1 MAHEDE
7 VFKNF
12 LVEMAE
18 RLAEFEQGLSELE
31 QAYSV
36 NVINLLFRA
45 IHTIKGG
52 AGFFGLNKITE
63 LTHLLEDLLMK
74 IREGDVAFDPVM
86 MPALYAACDS
96 LNDMQHDASYGEQ
109 MDIAAVCLALHLDH
123 IASGAPLVP
132 KAKQEAPKTTSAAAT
147 ANTAAKTVSQPIE
160 SESATLKAAEQTAR
174 EAPPAITKA
183 SDVDAAGQ
191 AKPQASN
198 AQSETIRVKLD
209 LLDRLM
215 ELTGEIVV
223 ARNQLLRQFAESNN
237 KMALTSM
244 AHMISDLQ
252 QVVLQTRMQAVG
264 GTFTKFNKIV
274 RDLSKQLGKP
284 IRILIKGDE
293 TELDRSIIESLSDPL
308 THLIRNCADHGVES
322 QADRLAAGKDSVASI
337 WLEAKNEGGQVVITV
352 EDDGRG
358 IDAVKVKNKA
368 LATNLISQTQAET
381 MSENEAANLI
391 FHPGL
396 STAEQVTS
404 LSGRGVGMDVVKST
418 IEKLGGA
425 IDLETRL
432 GLGTK
437 IIIYLPTT
445 LTIMSSLIVRV
456 GEDRFA
462 IPHTELLEVIMV
474 RPEDEFQIE
483 TIRGQEVYRLRGQLI
498 PVLDMNA
505 IASPETA
512 KPWLENNEPQERLF
526 LVLKSGNTQ
535 FGLRIDSIDHTEEI
549 VIKPLPQIL
558 KKLSYYAG
566 SSILGDS
573 DVAMVLSANGI
584 CQSQNLHKQD
594 LNSRLGQHK
603 SMNDLQLM
611 DLQEKQDLLVFKYGA
626 DEQFAVPL
634 SLVYK
639 VEIIERSDIE
649 VISNKHFIHLEGR
662 NILLIY
668 LDQYLQLQT
677 LPEDM
682 KRLYIFTT
690 KIKKFEVG
698 IVAASIEESI
708 HTRLNLDTPPINESI
723 ILGVTKIHDK
733 LTFLLDLFSLAEKVS
748 PDIFKTKAFTEA
760 PVKKRLLVVDDTPF
774 FRDLEK
780 KYFESIG
787 FEVTLAFNGQEAL
800 DVLIAKP
807 RGFDL
812 VVTDIVMPVMD
823 GYGLL
828 KSIQSNQHLSHLPV
842 IALTSFAQEE
852 SHEKAKSAGFYGYAL
867 KTNKETILQA
877 VSNFIEEA

>member
-12 LVEMAE
+12 LIEMAE

-109 MDIAAVCLALHLDH
+109 MDIAAVCQALHLDH
-123 IASGAPLVP
+123 ITSGTPLTVKPKPAPSPTAPPSSPLVAASDQANAP
-132 KAKQEAPKTTSAAAT
+132 EPAAAKATEAPAPEGPV
-147 ANTAAKTVSQPIE
+147 ANSKPVDLDNAGAAKP
-160 SESATLKAAEQTAR
+160 
-174 EAPPAITKA
+174 
-183 SDVDAAGQ
+183 
-191 AKPQASN
+191 ASN
-198 AQSETIRVKLD
+198 HAQSETIRVKLD

-322 QADRLAAGKDSVASI
+322 QEDRLAAGKDSVATI

-368 LATNLISQTQAET
+368 LATNLIAQTQAEA

-432 GLGTK
+432 GAGTK

-445 LTIMSSLIVRV
+445 LTIMSSLIVRM

-462 IPHTELLEVIMV
+462 IPHTELLEVILV
-474 RPEDEFQIE
+474 RPDDEFQIE

-498 PVLDMNA
+498 PVLDMNR
-505 IASPETA
+505 IACPEGAQALGQGDDSP
-512 KPWLENNEPQERLF
+512 ERLF

-535 FGLRIDSIDHTEEI
+535 FGLHIDSIDHTEEI

-594 LNSRLGQHK
+594 LNDRFGKSK
-603 SMNDLQLM
+603 SMTDLQLM

-668 LDQYLQLQT
+668 LDQYLQLKP
-677 LPEDM
+677 LPDDM
-682 KRLYIFTT
+682 QRYYIFTT

-698 IVAASIEESI
+698 IVTSTIEESI

-748 PDIFKTKAFTEA
+748 PDIFKSKAFTEA

-800 DVLIAKP
+800 DVLHAKP

-828 KSIQSNQHLSHLPV
+828 KSIQSNQHLAHLPV

-852 SHEKAKSAGFYGYAL
+852 SQEKAKTAGFQGYAL

>member
-12 LVEMAE
+12 LLEMDE
-18 RLAEFEQGLSELE
+18 RIAEFEQGLNDLE

-36 NVINLLFRA
+36 NAINLLFRA

-52 AGFFGLNKITE
+52 AGFFGLNKIAE

-74 IREGDVAFDPVM
+74 IREGDVFFNPAM
-86 MPALYAACDS
+86 MPTLFSACDA
-96 LNDMQHDASYGEQ
+96 LNDMRNDTTHGRDLDIVDICAALQSYS
-109 MDIAAVCLALHLDH
+109 DNDPAL
-123 IASGAPLVP
+123 APLTHVETKTVP
-132 KAKQEAPKTTSAAAT
+132 EHSRPSAKQPEANKTLPEEIIKEMDVIET
-147 ANTAAKTVSQPIE
+147 AEPEDKSPV
-160 SESATLKAAEQTAR
+160 
-174 EAPPAITKA
+174 
-183 SDVDAAGQ
+183 
-191 AKPQASN
+191 PQAQTQALAGVKAN
-198 AQSETIRVKLD
+198 AQGETIRVKLD
-209 LLDRLM
+209 LLYRLM

-223 ARNQLLRQFAESNN
+223 ARNQLLQQFSESHN

-274 RDLSKQLGKP
+274 RDLSKQLDKP
-284 IRILIKGDE
+284 FRIVIKGDE

-308 THLIRNCADHGVES
+308 THLIRNCADHGVERPEE
-322 QADRLAAGKDSVASI
+322 RLALGKDSVATI
-337 WLEAKNEGGQVVITV
+337 WLEAKNEGGQVIITV
-352 EDDGRG
+352 EDNGRG
-358 IDAVKVKNKA
+358 IDAVKVKQKA
-368 LATNLISQTQAET
+368 LASNLISQTQADVMT
-381 MSENEAANLI
+381 VNEAANLI

-404 LSGRGVGMDVVKST
+404 LSGRGVGMDVVKAT
-418 IEKLGGA
+418 IEKLGGT
-425 IDLETRL
+425 IELETHL
-432 GLGTK
+432 GSGTK

-462 IPHTELLEVIMV
+462 IPHSDLLEVIMV

-483 TIRGQEVYRLRGQLI
+483 SIRGQDVYRLRGQLI
-498 PVLDMNA
+498 PVLDLNI
-505 IASPETA
+505 IASGNHDVGLKLSTA
-512 KPWLENNEPQERLF
+512 SEKLF

-535 FGLRIDSIDHTEEI
+535 FGFRIDSIDHSEEI

-558 KKLSYYAG
+558 KKLSFYAG

-594 LNSRLGQHK
+594 LSDRFGKRK
-603 SMNDLQLM
+603 SMTNMQLIE
-611 DLQEKQDLLVFKYGA
+611 LQEKQDLMVFKYA
-626 DEQFAVPL
+626 TDEQFAVPL

-639 VEIIERSDIE
+639 VEIIDRRQIE
-649 VISNKHFIHLEGR
+649 TISKKHFIHLEGK

-668 LDQYLQLQT
+668 LDQYLNLKP
-677 LPEDM
+677 LPDDLEH
-682 KRLYIFTT
+682 LYIFTT

-698 IVAASIEESI
+698 IVTSSIEESI
-708 HTRLNLDTPPINESI
+708 HTRLDLDTPPMNESI
-723 ILGVTKIHDK
+723 ILGVTKIHEK

-748 PDIFKTKAFTEA
+748 PDIFKTRAFTEA

-787 FEVTLAFNGQEAL
+787 FEVSLAFNGQEAL
-800 DVLIAKP
+800 DLLKDKP
-807 RGFDL
+807 SSFDL

-828 KSIQSNQHLSHLPV
+828 KSIQSSPNLSHLPV

-852 SHEKAKSAGFYGYAL
+852 NQEKAKTAGFYGYAL

-877 VSNFIEEA
+877 VSSFIEEF

>member
-12 LVEMAE
+12 LLEMDE
-18 RLAEFEQGLSELE
+18 RIAEFEQGLNDLE

-36 NVINLLFRA
+36 NAINLLFRA

-52 AGFFGLNKITE
+52 AGFFGLNKIAE

-74 IREGDVAFDPVM
+74 IREGDVFFNPAM
-86 MPALYAACDS
+86 MPTLFSACDA
-96 LNDMQHDASYGEQ
+96 LNDMRNDTTHGRDLDIVDICAALQSYS
-109 MDIAAVCLALHLDH
+109 DNDPAL
-123 IASGAPLVP
+123 APLTHVETKTVP
-132 KAKQEAPKTTSAAAT
+132 EHSRPSAKQPEANKTLPEEIIKEMDVIET
-147 ANTAAKTVSQPIE
+147 AEPEDKSPV
-160 SESATLKAAEQTAR
+160 
-174 EAPPAITKA
+174 
-183 SDVDAAGQ
+183 
-191 AKPQASN
+191 PQAQTQALAGVKAN
-198 AQSETIRVKLD
+198 AQGETIRVKLD

-223 ARNQLLRQFAESNN
+223 ARNQLLQQFSESHN

-274 RDLSKQLGKP
+274 RDLSKQLDKP
-284 IRILIKGDE
+284 FRIVIKGDE

-308 THLIRNCADHGVES
+308 THLIRNCADHGVERPEE
-322 QADRLAAGKDSVASI
+322 RLALGKDSVATI
-337 WLEAKNEGGQVVITV
+337 WLEAKNEGGQVIITV
-352 EDDGRG
+352 EDNGRG
-358 IDAVKVKNKA
+358 IDAVKVKQKA
-368 LATNLISQTQAET
+368 LASNLISQTQADVMT
-381 MSENEAANLI
+381 VNEAANLI

-404 LSGRGVGMDVVKST
+404 LSGRGVGMDVVKAT
-418 IEKLGGA
+418 IEKLGGT
-425 IDLETRL
+425 IELETHL
-432 GLGTK
+432 GSGTK

-462 IPHTELLEVIMV
+462 IPHSDLLEVIMV

-483 TIRGQEVYRLRGQLI
+483 SIRGQDVYRLRGQLI
-498 PVLDMNA
+498 PVLDLNI
-505 IASPETA
+505 IASGNHDVGLKLSTA
-512 KPWLENNEPQERLF
+512 SEKLF

-535 FGLRIDSIDHTEEI
+535 FGFRIDSIDHSEEI

-558 KKLSYYAG
+558 KKLSFYAG

-594 LNSRLGQHK
+594 LSDRFGKRK
-603 SMNDLQLM
+603 SMTNMQLIE
-611 DLQEKQDLLVFKYGA
+611 LQEKQDLMVFKYA
-626 DEQFAVPL
+626 TDEQFAVPL

-639 VEIIERSDIE
+639 VEIIDRRQIE
-649 VISNKHFIHLEGR
+649 TISNKHFIHLEGK

-668 LDQYLQLQT
+668 LDQYLNLKP
-677 LPEDM
+677 LPDDLEH
-682 KRLYIFTT
+682 LYIFTT

-698 IVAASIEESI
+698 IVTSSIEESI
-708 HTRLNLDTPPINESI
+708 HTRLDLDTPPMNESI
-723 ILGVTKIHDK
+723 ILGVTKIHEK

-748 PDIFKTKAFTEA
+748 PDIFKTRAFTEA

-787 FEVTLAFNGQEAL
+787 FEVSLAFNGQEAL
-800 DVLIAKP
+800 DLLKDKP
-807 RGFDL
+807 SSFDL

-828 KSIQSNQHLSHLPV
+828 KSIQSSPNLSHLPV

-852 SHEKAKSAGFYGYAL
+852 NQEKAKTAGFYGYAL

-877 VSNFIEEA
+877 VSSFIEEF

>member
-12 LVEMAE
+12 LLEMDE
-18 RLAEFEQGLSELE
+18 RIAEFEQGLNDLE

-36 NVINLLFRA
+36 NAINLLFRA

-52 AGFFGLNKITE
+52 AGFFGLNKIAE

-74 IREGDVAFDPVM
+74 IREGDVFFNPAM
-86 MPALYAACDS
+86 MPTLFSACDA
-96 LNDMQHDASYGEQ
+96 LNDMRNDTTHGRDLDIVDICAALQSYS
-109 MDIAAVCLALHLDH
+109 DNDPAL
-123 IASGAPLVP
+123 APLTHVETKTVP
-132 KAKQEAPKTTSAAAT
+132 EHSRPSAKQPEANKTLPEEIIKEMDVIET
-147 ANTAAKTVSQPIE
+147 AEPEDKSPV
-160 SESATLKAAEQTAR
+160 
-174 EAPPAITKA
+174 
-183 SDVDAAGQ
+183 
-191 AKPQASN
+191 PQAQTQALAGVKAN
-198 AQSETIRVKLD
+198 AQGETIRVKLD

-223 ARNQLLRQFAESNN
+223 ARNQLLQQFSESHN

-274 RDLSKQLGKP
+274 RDLSKQLDKP
-284 IRILIKGDE
+284 FRIVIKGDE

-308 THLIRNCADHGVES
+308 THLIRNCADHGVERPEE
-322 QADRLAAGKDSVASI
+322 RLALGKDSVATI
-337 WLEAKNEGGQVVITV
+337 WLEAKNEGGQVIITV
-352 EDDGRG
+352 EDNGRG
-358 IDAVKVKNKA
+358 IDAVKVKQKA
-368 LATNLISQTQAET
+368 LASNLISQTQADVMT
-381 MSENEAANLI
+381 VNEAANLI

-404 LSGRGVGMDVVKST
+404 LSGRGVGMDVVKAT
-418 IEKLGGA
+418 IEKLGGT
-425 IDLETRL
+425 IELETHL
-432 GLGTK
+432 GSGTK

-462 IPHTELLEVIMV
+462 IPHSDLLEVIMV

-483 TIRGQEVYRLRGQLI
+483 SIRGQDVYRLRGQLI
-498 PVLDMNA
+498 PVLDLNI
-505 IASPETA
+505 IASGNHDVGLKLSTA
-512 KPWLENNEPQERLF
+512 SEKLF

-535 FGLRIDSIDHTEEI
+535 FGFRIDSIDHSEEI

-558 KKLSYYAG
+558 KKLSFYAG

-594 LNSRLGQHK
+594 LSDRFGKRK
-603 SMNDLQLM
+603 SMTNMQLIE
-611 DLQEKQDLLVFKYGA
+611 LQEKQDLMVFKYA
-626 DEQFAVPL
+626 TDEQFAVPL

-639 VEIIERSDIE
+639 VEIIDRRQIE
-649 VISNKHFIHLEGR
+649 TISKKHFIHLEGK

-668 LDQYLQLQT
+668 LDQYLNLKP
-677 LPEDM
+677 LPDDLEH
-682 KRLYIFTT
+682 LYIFTT

-698 IVAASIEESI
+698 IVTSSIEESI
-708 HTRLNLDTPPINESI
+708 HTRLDLDTPPMNESI
-723 ILGVTKIHDK
+723 ILGVTKIHEK

-748 PDIFKTKAFTEA
+748 PDIFKTRAFTEA

-787 FEVTLAFNGQEAL
+787 FEVSLAFNGQEAL
-800 DVLIAKP
+800 DLLKAKP
-807 RGFDL
+807 SSFDL

-828 KSIQSNQHLSHLPV
+828 KSIQSSPNLSHLPV

-852 SHEKAKSAGFYGYAL
+852 NQEKAKTAGFYGYAL

-877 VSNFIEEA
+877 VSSFIEEF

>member
-12 LVEMAE
+12 LLEMDE
-18 RLAEFEQGLSELE
+18 RIAEFEQGLNDLE

-36 NVINLLFRA
+36 NAINLLFRA

-52 AGFFGLNKITE
+52 AGFFGLNKIAE

-74 IREGDVAFDPVM
+74 IREGDVLFNPAM
-86 MPALYAACDS
+86 MPTLFSACDA
-96 LNDMQHDASYGEQ
+96 LNDMRNDTTHGRDLDIVDICAALQSYS
-109 MDIAAVCLALHLDH
+109 DNDPAL
-123 IASGAPLVP
+123 APLTHVETKTVP
-132 KAKQEAPKTTSAAAT
+132 EHSRPSAKQPEANKTLPEEIIKEMDVIET
-147 ANTAAKTVSQPIE
+147 AEPEDKSPV
-160 SESATLKAAEQTAR
+160 
-174 EAPPAITKA
+174 
-183 SDVDAAGQ
+183 
-191 AKPQASN
+191 PQAQTQALAGVKAN
-198 AQSETIRVKLD
+198 AQGETIRVKLD

-223 ARNQLLRQFAESNN
+223 ARNQLLQQFSESHN

-274 RDLSKQLGKP
+274 RDLSKQLDKP
-284 IRILIKGDE
+284 FRIVIKGDE

-308 THLIRNCADHGVES
+308 THLIRNCADHGVERPEE
-322 QADRLAAGKDSVASI
+322 RLALGKDSVATI
-337 WLEAKNEGGQVVITV
+337 WLEAKNEGGQVIITV
-352 EDDGRG
+352 EDNGRG
-358 IDAVKVKNKA
+358 IDAVKVKQKA
-368 LATNLISQTQAET
+368 LASNLISQTQADVMT
-381 MSENEAANLI
+381 VNEAANLI

-404 LSGRGVGMDVVKST
+404 LSGRGVGMDVVKAT
-418 IEKLGGA
+418 IEKLGGT
-425 IDLETRL
+425 IELETHL
-432 GLGTK
+432 GSGTK

-462 IPHTELLEVIMV
+462 IPHSDLLEVIMV

-483 TIRGQEVYRLRGQLI
+483 SIRGQDVYRLRGQLI
-498 PVLDMNA
+498 PVLDLNI
-505 IASPETA
+505 IASGNHDVGLKLSTA
-512 KPWLENNEPQERLF
+512 SEKLF

-535 FGLRIDSIDHTEEI
+535 FGFRIDSIDHSEEI

-558 KKLSYYAG
+558 KKLSFYAG

-594 LNSRLGQHK
+594 LSDRFGKRK
-603 SMNDLQLM
+603 SMTNMQLIE
-611 DLQEKQDLLVFKYGA
+611 LQEKQDLMVFKYA
-626 DEQFAVPL
+626 TDEQFAVPL

-639 VEIIERSDIE
+639 VEIIDRRQIE
-649 VISNKHFIHLEGR
+649 TISKKHFIHLEGK

-668 LDQYLQLQT
+668 LDQYLNLKP
-677 LPEDM
+677 LPDDLEH
-682 KRLYIFTT
+682 LYIFTT

-698 IVAASIEESI
+698 IVTSSIEESI
-708 HTRLNLDTPPINESI
+708 HTRLDLDTPPMNESI
-723 ILGVTKIHDK
+723 ILGVTKIHEK

-748 PDIFKTKAFTEA
+748 PDIFKTRAFTEA

-787 FEVTLAFNGQEAL
+787 FEVSLAFNGQEAL
-800 DVLIAKP
+800 DLLKDKP
-807 RGFDL
+807 SSFDL

-828 KSIQSNQHLSHLPV
+828 KSIQSSPNLSHLPV

-852 SHEKAKSAGFYGYAL
+852 NQEKAKTAGFYGYAL

-877 VSNFIEEA
+877 VSSFIEEF

>member
-12 LVEMAE
+12 LLEMDE
-18 RLAEFEQGLSELE
+18 RIAEFEQGLNDLE

-36 NVINLLFRA
+36 NAINLLFRA

-52 AGFFGLNKITE
+52 AGFFGLNKIAE

-74 IREGDVAFDPVM
+74 IREGDVFFNPAM
-86 MPALYAACDS
+86 MPTLFSACDA
-96 LNDMQHDASYGEQ
+96 LNDMRNDTTHGRDLDIVDICAALQSYS
-109 MDIAAVCLALHLDH
+109 DNDPAL
-123 IASGAPLVP
+123 APLTHVETKTVP
-132 KAKQEAPKTTSAAAT
+132 EHSRPSAKQPEANKTLPEEIIKEMDVIET
-147 ANTAAKTVSQPIE
+147 AEPEDKSPV
-160 SESATLKAAEQTAR
+160 
-174 EAPPAITKA
+174 
-183 SDVDAAGQ
+183 
-191 AKPQASN
+191 PQAQTQALAGVKAN
-198 AQSETIRVKLD
+198 AQGETIRVKLD

-223 ARNQLLRQFAESNN
+223 ARNQLLQQFSESHN

-274 RDLSKQLGKP
+274 RDLSKQLDKP
-284 IRILIKGDE
+284 FRIVIKGDE

-308 THLIRNCADHGVES
+308 THLIRNCADHGVERPEE
-322 QADRLAAGKDSVASI
+322 RLALGKDSVATI
-337 WLEAKNEGGQVVITV
+337 WLEAKNEGGQVIITV
-352 EDDGRG
+352 EDNGRG
-358 IDAVKVKNKA
+358 IDAVKVKQKA
-368 LATNLISQTQAET
+368 LASNLISQTQADVMT
-381 MSENEAANLI
+381 VNEAANLI

-404 LSGRGVGMDVVKST
+404 LSGRGVGMDVVKAT
-418 IEKLGGA
+418 IEKLGGT
-425 IDLETRL
+425 IELETHL
-432 GLGTK
+432 GSGTK

-462 IPHTELLEVIMV
+462 IPHSDLLEVIMV

-483 TIRGQEVYRLRGQLI
+483 SIRGQDVYRLRGQLI
-498 PVLDMNA
+498 PVLDLNI
-505 IASPETA
+505 IASGNHDVGLKLSTA
-512 KPWLENNEPQERLF
+512 SEKLF

-535 FGLRIDSIDHTEEI
+535 FGFRIDSIDHSEEI

-558 KKLSYYAG
+558 KKLSFYAG

-594 LNSRLGQHK
+594 LSDRFGKRK
-603 SMNDLQLM
+603 SMTNMQLIE
-611 DLQEKQDLLVFKYGA
+611 LQEKQDLMVFKYA
-626 DEQFAVPL
+626 TDEQFAVPL

-639 VEIIERSDIE
+639 VEIIDRRQIE
-649 VISNKHFIHLEGR
+649 TISKKHFIHLEGK

-668 LDQYLQLQT
+668 LDQYLNLKP
-677 LPEDM
+677 LPDDLEH
-682 KRLYIFTT
+682 LYIFTT

-698 IVAASIEESI
+698 IVTSSIEESI
-708 HTRLNLDTPPINESI
+708 HTRLDLDTPPMNESI
-723 ILGVTKIHDK
+723 ILGVTKIHEK

-748 PDIFKTKAFTEA
+748 PDIFKTRAFTEA

-787 FEVTLAFNGQEAL
+787 FEVSLAFNGQEAL
-800 DVLIAKP
+800 DLLKDKP
-807 RGFDL
+807 SSFDL

-828 KSIQSNQHLSHLPV
+828 KSIQSSPNLSHLPV

-852 SHEKAKSAGFYGYAL
+852 NQEKAKTAGFYGYAL

-877 VSNFIEEA
+877 VSSFIEEF

>member
-12 LVEMAE
+12 LLEMDE
-18 RLAEFEQGLSELE
+18 RIAEFEQGLNDLE

-36 NVINLLFRA
+36 NAINLLFRA

-52 AGFFGLNKITE
+52 AGFFGLNKIAE

-74 IREGDVAFDPVM
+74 IREGDVFFNPAM
-86 MPALYAACDS
+86 MPTLFSACDA
-96 LNDMQHDASYGEQ
+96 LNDMRNDTTHGRDLDIVDICAALQSYS
-109 MDIAAVCLALHLDH
+109 DNDPAL
-123 IASGAPLVP
+123 APLTHVETKTVP
-132 KAKQEAPKTTSAAAT
+132 EHSRPSAKQPEANKTLPEEIIKEMDVIET
-147 ANTAAKTVSQPIE
+147 AEPEDKSPV
-160 SESATLKAAEQTAR
+160 
-174 EAPPAITKA
+174 
-183 SDVDAAGQ
+183 
-191 AKPQASN
+191 PQAQTQALAGVKAN
-198 AQSETIRVKLD
+198 AQGETIRVKLD

-223 ARNQLLRQFAESNN
+223 ARNQLLQQFSESHN

-274 RDLSKQLGKP
+274 RDLSKQLDKP
-284 IRILIKGDE
+284 FRIVIKGDE

-308 THLIRNCADHGVES
+308 THLIRNCADHGVERPEE
-322 QADRLAAGKDSVASI
+322 RLALGKDSVATI
-337 WLEAKNEGGQVVITV
+337 WLEAKNEGGQVIITV
-352 EDDGRG
+352 EDNGRG
-358 IDAVKVKNKA
+358 IDAVKVKQKA
-368 LATNLISQTQAET
+368 LASNLISQTQADVMT
-381 MSENEAANLI
+381 VNEAANLI

-404 LSGRGVGMDVVKST
+404 LSGRGVGMDVVKAT
-418 IEKLGGA
+418 IEKLGGT
-425 IDLETRL
+425 IELETHL
-432 GLGTK
+432 GSGTK

-462 IPHTELLEVIMV
+462 IPHSDLLEVIMV
-474 RPEDEFQIE
+474 RHEDEFKIE
-483 TIRGQEVYRLRGQLI
+483 SIRGQDVYRLRGQLI
-498 PVLDMNA
+498 PVLDLNI
-505 IASPETA
+505 IASGNHDVGLKLSTA
-512 KPWLENNEPQERLF
+512 SEKLF
-526 LVLKSGNTQ
+526 FVLKSGNTQ
-535 FGLRIDSIDHTEEI
+535 FGFRIDSIDHSEEI

-558 KKLSYYAG
+558 KKLSFYAG

-594 LNSRLGQHK
+594 LSDRFGKRK
-603 SMNDLQLM
+603 SMTNMQLIE
-611 DLQEKQDLLVFKYGA
+611 LQEKQDLMVFKYA
-626 DEQFAVPL
+626 TDEQFAVPL

-639 VEIIERSDIE
+639 VEIIDRRQIE
-649 VISNKHFIHLEGR
+649 TISKKHFIHLEGK

-668 LDQYLQLQT
+668 LDQYLNLKP
-677 LPEDM
+677 LPDDLEH
-682 KRLYIFTT
+682 LYIFTT

-698 IVAASIEESI
+698 IVTSSIEESI
-708 HTRLNLDTPPINESI
+708 HTRLDLDTPPMNESI
-723 ILGVTKIHDK
+723 ILGVTKIHEK

-748 PDIFKTKAFTEA
+748 PDIFKTRAFTEA

-787 FEVTLAFNGQEAL
+787 FEVSLAFNGQEAL
-800 DVLIAKP
+800 DLLKDKP
-807 RGFDL
+807 SSFDL

-828 KSIQSNQHLSHLPV
+828 KSIQSSPNLSHLPV

-852 SHEKAKSAGFYGYAL
+852 NQEKAKTAGFYGYAL

-877 VSNFIEEA
+877 VSSFIEEF

>member
-12 LVEMAE
+12 LLEMDE
-18 RLAEFEQGLSELE
+18 RMAEFEQGLNDLE

-36 NVINLLFRA
+36 NAINLLFRA

-52 AGFFGLNKITE
+52 AGFFGLNKIAE

-74 IREGDVAFDPVM
+74 IREGDVFFNPAM
-86 MPALYAACDS
+86 MPTLFSACDA
-96 LNDMQHDASYGEQ
+96 LNDMRNDTTHGRDLDIVDICAALQSYS
-109 MDIAAVCLALHLDH
+109 DNDPAL
-123 IASGAPLVP
+123 APLTHVETKTVP
-132 KAKQEAPKTTSAAAT
+132 EHSRPSAKQPEANKTLPEEIIKEMDVIET
-147 ANTAAKTVSQPIE
+147 AEPEDKSPV
-160 SESATLKAAEQTAR
+160 
-174 EAPPAITKA
+174 
-183 SDVDAAGQ
+183 
-191 AKPQASN
+191 PQAQTQALAGVKAN
-198 AQSETIRVKLD
+198 AQGETIRVKLD

-223 ARNQLLRQFAESNN
+223 ARNQLLQQFSESHN

-274 RDLSKQLGKP
+274 RDLSKQLDKP
-284 IRILIKGDE
+284 FRIVIKGDE

-308 THLIRNCADHGVES
+308 THLIRNCADHGVERPEE
-322 QADRLAAGKDSVASI
+322 RLALGKDSVATI
-337 WLEAKNEGGQVVITV
+337 WLEAKNEGGQVIITV
-352 EDDGRG
+352 EDNGRG
-358 IDAVKVKNKA
+358 IDAVKVKQKA
-368 LATNLISQTQAET
+368 LASNLISQTQADVMT
-381 MSENEAANLI
+381 VNEAANLI

-404 LSGRGVGMDVVKST
+404 LSGRGVGMDVVKAT
-418 IEKLGGA
+418 IEKLGGT
-425 IDLETRL
+425 IELETHL
-432 GLGTK
+432 GSGTK

-462 IPHTELLEVIMV
+462 IPHSDLLEVIMV

-483 TIRGQEVYRLRGQLI
+483 SIRGQDVYRLRGQLI
-498 PVLDMNA
+498 PVLDLNI
-505 IASPETA
+505 IASGNHDVGLKLSTA
-512 KPWLENNEPQERLF
+512 SEKLF

-535 FGLRIDSIDHTEEI
+535 FGFRIDSIDHSEEI

-558 KKLSYYAG
+558 KKLSFYAG

-594 LNSRLGQHK
+594 LSDRFGKRK
-603 SMNDLQLM
+603 SMTNMQLIE
-611 DLQEKQDLLVFKYGA
+611 LQEKQDLMVFKYA
-626 DEQFAVPL
+626 TDEQFAVPL

-639 VEIIERSDIE
+639 VEIIDRRQIE
-649 VISNKHFIHLEGR
+649 TISKKHFIHLEGK

-668 LDQYLQLQT
+668 LDQYLNLKP
-677 LPEDM
+677 LPDDLEH
-682 KRLYIFTT
+682 LYIFTT

-698 IVAASIEESI
+698 IVTSSIEESI
-708 HTRLNLDTPPINESI
+708 HTRLDLDTPPMNESI
-723 ILGVTKIHDK
+723 ILGVTKIHEK

-748 PDIFKTKAFTEA
+748 PDIFKTRAFTEA

-787 FEVTLAFNGQEAL
+787 FEVSLAFNGQEAL
-800 DVLIAKP
+800 DLLKDKP
-807 RGFDL
+807 SSFDL

-828 KSIQSNQHLSHLPV
+828 KSIQSSPNLSHLPV

-852 SHEKAKSAGFYGYAL
+852 NQEKAKTAGFYGYAL

-877 VSNFIEEA
+877 VSSFIEEF

>member
-12 LVEMAE
+12 LLEMDE
-18 RLAEFEQGLSELE
+18 RIADFEQGLNDLE

-36 NVINLLFRA
+36 NAINLLFRA

-52 AGFFGLNKITE
+52 AGFFGLNKIAE

-74 IREGDVAFDPVM
+74 IREGDVFFNPAM
-86 MPALYAACDS
+86 MPTLFSACDA
-96 LNDMQHDASYGEQ
+96 LNDMRNDTTHGRDLDIVDICAALQSYS
-109 MDIAAVCLALHLDH
+109 DNDPAL
-123 IASGAPLVP
+123 APLTHVETKTVP
-132 KAKQEAPKTTSAAAT
+132 EHSRPSAKQPEANKTLPEEIIKEMDVIET
-147 ANTAAKTVSQPIE
+147 AEPEDKSPV
-160 SESATLKAAEQTAR
+160 
-174 EAPPAITKA
+174 
-183 SDVDAAGQ
+183 
-191 AKPQASN
+191 PQAQTQALAGVKAN
-198 AQSETIRVKLD
+198 AQGETIRVKLD

-223 ARNQLLRQFAESNN
+223 ARNQLLQQFSESHN

-274 RDLSKQLGKP
+274 RDLSKQLDKP
-284 IRILIKGDE
+284 FRIVIKGDE

-308 THLIRNCADHGVES
+308 THLIRNCADHGVERPEE
-322 QADRLAAGKDSVASI
+322 RLALGKDSVATI
-337 WLEAKNEGGQVVITV
+337 WLEAKNEGGQVIITV
-352 EDDGRG
+352 EDNGRG
-358 IDAVKVKNKA
+358 IDAVKVKQKA
-368 LATNLISQTQAET
+368 LASNLISQTQADVMT
-381 MSENEAANLI
+381 VNEAANLI

-404 LSGRGVGMDVVKST
+404 LSGRGVGMDVVKAT
-418 IEKLGGA
+418 IEKLGGT
-425 IDLETRL
+425 IELETHL
-432 GLGTK
+432 GSGTK

-462 IPHTELLEVIMV
+462 IPHSDLLEVIMV

-483 TIRGQEVYRLRGQLI
+483 SIRGQDVYRLRGQLI
-498 PVLDMNA
+498 PVLDLNI
-505 IASPETA
+505 IASGNHDVGLKLSTA
-512 KPWLENNEPQERLF
+512 SEKLF

-535 FGLRIDSIDHTEEI
+535 FGFRIDSIDHSEEI

-558 KKLSYYAG
+558 KKLSFYAG

-594 LNSRLGQHK
+594 LSDRFGKRK
-603 SMNDLQLM
+603 SMTNMQLIE
-611 DLQEKQDLLVFKYGA
+611 LQEKQDLMVFKYA
-626 DEQFAVPL
+626 TDEQFAVPL

-639 VEIIERSDIE
+639 VEIIDRRQIE
-649 VISNKHFIHLEGR
+649 TISKKHFIHLEGK

-668 LDQYLQLQT
+668 LDQYLNLKPLT
-677 LPEDM
+677 DDLEH
-682 KRLYIFTT
+682 LYIFTT

-698 IVAASIEESI
+698 IVTSSIEESI
-708 HTRLNLDTPPINESI
+708 HTRLDLDTPPMNESI
-723 ILGVTKIHDK
+723 ILGVTKIHEK

-748 PDIFKTKAFTEA
+748 PDIFKTRAFTEA

-787 FEVTLAFNGQEAL
+787 FEVSLAFNGQEAL
-800 DVLIAKP
+800 DLLKDKP
-807 RGFDL
+807 SSFDL

-828 KSIQSNQHLSHLPV
+828 KSIQSSPNLSHLPV

-852 SHEKAKSAGFYGYAL
+852 NQEKAKTAGFYGYAL

-877 VSNFIEEA
+877 VSSFIEEF